1 MTLKKKRRHG
11 PLAAIVAAG
20 IAASLGAAVPSTAQA
35 QVSSSRFP
43 APVDNITL
51 SVGRGQ
57 LVNLPRGMSDL
68 FVASSNI
75 ADVQV
80 RSSTA
85 LYIFGKAAGETTV
98 YATDRSGDVV
108 YSATV
113 RVGNNLDSVGQMLSL
128 AMPEASIQTT
138 PMNGMILLTG
148 TVANPQDVEEA
159 QALAQAFVGEDTQ
172 VISRLRT
179 ATPLQVNLQ
188 VRIAEVSRSVVRDIG
203 ANLLTRDTTGGF
215 QFGVSRGNPGTITDL
230 NTSGFP
236 MLDASSV
243 FGLPA
248 GSISL
253 PFDTRTGQFIT
264 GGTTYNPVGSNGT
277 NTVLSAA
284 GRVLGLDILGALDL
298 AETEGQVV
306 TLAEPNLT
314 ALSGE
319 TASFL
324 AGGEFPI
331 PLSQGLG
338 SVSVEYKQFGVS
350 LAFTPV
356 VLANGRISMRV
367 RPEVS
372 ELTDEGSVQ
381 INGFTV
387 PALTTRRAE
396 TTVELGSGQSFMIAG
411 LLRNSHNST
420 VDRTPGLGD
429 VPILGTLFRSNRWR
443 RAETELVIVIT
454 PYLVQPVSANQIALP
469 TDGYHSPSDI
479 ERLLLGRTYS
489 GETGEARPQPMMAP
503 PSTVQQPGLETG
515 ALGQMPVPPAGQP
528 QADQS
533 ATREA
538 AGSAAP
544 GFSFNE

>member
-1 MTLKKKRRHG
+1 MTIKKQARHST
-11 PLAAIVAAG
+11 LAAILAAVL
-20 IAASLGAAVPSTAQA
+20 AASLGSAVPGTARA
-35 QVSSSRFP
+35 QVSARS
-43 APVDNITL
+43 APIDNLTL

-57 LVNLPRGMSDL
+57 LVNLPRPMADL
-68 FVASSNI
+68 FVASSDV

-80 RSSTA
+80 RSSRA

-98 YATDRSGDVV
+98 YASDSAGNVV

-113 RVGNNLDSVGQMLSL
+113 RVGNNLDSISSMLSM
-128 AMPEASIQTT
+128 AMPEASIAVV
-138 PMNGMILLTG
+138 PMNGLVLLTG
-148 TVANPQDVEEA
+148 TVASPADVEEA
-159 QALAQAFVGEDTQ
+159 QALVQAFVGESTQ

-188 VRIAEVSRSVVRDIG
+188 VRIAEVSRSVIRDIG

-215 QFGVSRGNPGTITDL
+215 QFGISRG
-230 NTSGFP
+230 SGLGIGDADISGLP
-236 MLDASSV
+236 QLDASAN
-243 FGLPA
+243 FGLPP

-253 PFDTRTGQFIT
+253 PFDTTTGQFVT
-264 GGTTYNPVGSNGT
+264 RGATQYTTPQSSGT
-277 NTVLSAA
+277 NTIIHAA
-284 GRVLGLDILGALDL
+284 GHVLGLDILGALDL
-298 AETEGQVV
+298 AETEGLVT

-338 SVSVEYKQFGVS
+338 SVSIEYKQFGVS

-372 ELTDEGSVQ
+372 ELSDRGAVV
-381 INGFTV
+381 INGFQV

-411 LLRNSHNST
+411 LLQNSHNST

-429 VPILGTLFRSNRWR
+429 VPVLGALFRSNRYR
-443 RAETELVIVIT
+443 RSETELVIVVT

-469 TDGYHSPSDI
+469 TDGYRSPSDI
-479 ERLLLGRTYS
+479 ERLLLGRTFS
-489 GETGEARPQPMMAP
+489 GETNATRPGPTMAP
-503 PSTVQQPGLETG
+503 PNTVQPGVDVG
-515 ALGQMPVPPAGQP
+515 AQNQVPSAPGAPLAAQQDATRQDPAGV
-528 QADQS
+528 
-533 ATREA
+533 T
-538 AGSAAP
+538 P